1 MICTTNTA
9 LPIVQC
15 AGTVHVGQLVTGSA
29 WTLRVVNVAS
39 GRMEYVLGTGDIDLV
54 DFDFAPGC
62 VYALNLSDGDFK
74 PYASDNVIGT
84 LAVGMIYVKVDKAFQ
99 ADGTLYTPSEQWI
112 ILLP

>member
-15 AGTVHVGQLVTGSA
+15 AGTVHVGQLVTGSD

-39 GRMEYVLGTGDIDLV
+39 GRMEYVLGTGDIDLA

-62 VYALNLSDGDFK
+62 VYALSLTDGDFK
-74 PYASDNVIGT
+74 PFASEGVLGAD
-84 LAVGMIYVKVDKAFQ
+84 AVGMIYVKVDKAFQ

-112 ILLP
+112 IWSQ